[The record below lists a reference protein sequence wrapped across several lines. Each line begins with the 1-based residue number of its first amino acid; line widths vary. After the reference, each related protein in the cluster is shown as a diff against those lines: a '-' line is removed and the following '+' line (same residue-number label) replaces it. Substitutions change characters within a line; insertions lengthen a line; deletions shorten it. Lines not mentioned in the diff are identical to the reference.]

1 MKSVALV
8 CVRKIVLC
16 LALLALTHG
25 LASYGQVN
33 AVLRTKQ
40 TIVELHAGDE
50 SPQLTRLQSERLPAW
65 RNTASE
71 SLIDSVEID
80 GRRIPLHW
88 TLDREHS
95 RVTPKSVA
103 FVYRSS
109 SPRLRLSWEWVA
121 RADFGPIEHSIRIEN
136 LDSHEI
142 WLPLQDAFDFR
153 FPVAPEVALNGLY
166 IDKGA
171 GKPSDVGTHRV
182 PITPGYLWEGRSS
195 SYARDEDEPEIIPW
209 FMVERED
216 ASHDGWY
223 AGIEFSGRTH
233 LTLQRDA
240 ASLHGYVGLNPDP
253 GPFRTRLS
261 ANETFQSPTILI
273 GGFRGGA
280 DGLGNIL
287 RPWVRQVLNSPTTW
301 KNPAYPL
308 LVNNSWGSGM
318 QVDEAL
324 AMRMLHDSSELG
336 LEMFHID
343 AGWFRGVGDW
353 YPSPA
358 KFPHGLAPIAAEA
371 HRRGLKF
378 GIWVNWAQAGV
389 DTDRGAL
396 NVHDPTVRDWLVADV
411 PADWKPHEFV
421 GRTMDLGVPAV
432 KDYARRELNRIVT
445 DYHLDMLE
453 HDGYLVTRNCART
466 DHPHA
471 TASPPE
477 MSTVEGSGIAMP
489 NASNSTDVNYHAVSA
504 YYDIYAAIRREHPEL
519 LLEIC
524 NDGGRMVDFGSAAH
538 GDYFSITDSYDPV
551 SNRRAFYDASHLLPA
566 AMLEDYEAKWP
577 TSNMEEFR
585 YMLRSGMMGWV
596 TIMQDTTAWTA
607 EQHTAARTEFALYKK
622 ALRPLIRDAD
632 LYHVSPRP
640 DGMHWDGVQYFG
652 RKRGQGVLYAFRG
665 TTKDE
670 ATHSF
675 LLQGL
680 RPARR
685 YRLHF
690 QDHSA
695 ADRLVSGSDLLRKG
709 LTVVLPLPQTSE
721 LVFFDELGK

>member
-8 CVRKIVLC
+8 CVRKIVWC
-16 LALLALTHG
+16 LALLAPTHG

-33 AVLRTKQ
+33 AVIRTRQ
-40 TIVELHAGDE
+40 TIVSLHAGDE
-50 SPQLTRLQSERLPAW
+50 SPQLTRLQSEGLPVW

-80 GRRIPLHW
+80 GRKTPLHW
-88 TLDREHS
+88 ELDREHS
-95 RVTPKSVA
+95 RVSSKSVV

-171 GKPSDVGTHRV
+171 GKPSDVGTHRA
-182 PITPGYLWEGRSS
+182 PIIPGYLWEGRSS
-195 SYARDEDEPEIIPW
+195 SYARDEDEPEVIPW

-233 LTLQRDA
+233 LTLRRDA
-240 ASLHGYVGLNPDP
+240 ASLHGSVGLNPDP

-261 ANETFQSPTILI
+261 ANETFHSPTILI
-273 GGFRGGA
+273 GGFRDGA

-287 RPWVRQVLNSPTTW
+287 RPWVRQVLNNPTTW

-353 YPSPA
+353 YPSPE

-396 NVHDPTVRDWLVADV
+396 NVHDPAVRDWLVADV

-432 KDYARRELNRIVT
+432 KDYARREVNRIVT

-453 HDGYLVTRNCART
+453 HDGYLVAKNCART

-471 TASPPE
+471 TTSPPE

-566 AMLEDYEAKWP
+566 AMLEDYEAQWP
-577 TSNMEEFR
+577 TSNTGEFR

-640 DGMHWDGVQYFG
+640 DGVHWDGVQYFDRTRG
-652 RKRGQGVLYAFRG
+652 RGVLYAFRG

-670 ATHSF
+670 STHSF

-680 RPARR
+680 RPDGQ
-685 YRLHF
+685 YRLRF

-695 ADRLVSGSDLLRKG
+695 VDRQVSGSDLLSKG
-709 LTVVLPLPQTSE
+709 LTVALPLPQTSE
-721 LVFFDELGK
+721 LVFLDELGK